1 MINCGIVDDDERNNH
16 EVLFE
21 GRFYEWWCL
30 KEGSAASLSS
40 LKNILN
46 SQVCFINNNRALVI
60 VCNAILVDEQVIEVN
75 VH

>member
-46 SQVCFINNNRALVI
+46 SQVCFINNK
-60 VCNAILVDEQVIEVN
+60 IELSLSPAVSFQSQSRRSS
-75 VH
+75 